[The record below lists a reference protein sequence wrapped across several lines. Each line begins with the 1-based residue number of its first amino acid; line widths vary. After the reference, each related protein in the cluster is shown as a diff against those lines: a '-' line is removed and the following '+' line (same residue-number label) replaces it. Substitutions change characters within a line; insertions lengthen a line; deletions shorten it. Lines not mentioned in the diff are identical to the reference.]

1 LLAGCSWCGAGDGVG
16 GRAVVTGE
24 EWDTHWWWIYNDLV
38 WGDLELQ
45 EGPEA
50 EAIATRECGEQFGPH
65 PEDVAS

>member
-1 LLAGCSWCGAGDGVG
+1 M
-16 GRAVVTGE
+16 VTGE